1 MRDVMELL
9 RAKEQELL
17 KVKRQVEALRIAAP
31 LLAEQDQVPPCKRGW
46 GDERSES
53 SVIPLLRDVESA
65 YVAMSFTCVAI
76 YQVLPNGSV
85 TAEVR
90 SP

>member
-31 LLAEQDQVPPCKRGW
+31 LL
-46 GDERSES
+46 GDDGDR
-53 SVIPLLRDVESA
+53 VGPSA
-65 YVAMSFTCVAI
+65 THMVAKGTRN
-76 YQVLPNGSV
+76 L
-85 TAEVR
+85 E
-90 SP
+90 

>member
-31 LLAEQDQVPPCKRGW
+31 LLGGEHEQAPSNGP
-46 GDERSES
+46 
-53 SVIPLLRDVESA
+53 
-65 YVAMSFTCVAI
+65 AMSKESNQF
-76 YQVLPNGSV
+76 G
-85 TAEVR
+85 
-90 SP
+90 

>member
-31 LLAEQDQVPPCKRGW
+31 LLGGEKDKV
-46 GDERSES
+46 
-53 SVIPLLRDVESA
+53 
-65 YVAMSFTCVAI
+65 VASTG
-76 YQVLPNGSV
+76 P
-85 TAEVR
+85 TAVKGVHTL
-90 SP
+90 S

>member
-31 LLAEQDQVPPCKRGW
+31 LLGGEDQTQPSNGQ
-46 GDERSES
+46 
-53 SVIPLLRDVESA
+53 
-65 YVAMSFTCVAI
+65 AMVKEAHR
-76 YQVLPNGSV
+76 LG
-85 TAEVR
+85 
-90 SP
+90 

>member
-31 LLAEQDQVPPCKRGW
+31 LLGEQEQTSPSNGP
-46 GDERSES
+46 
-53 SVIPLLRDVESA
+53 
-65 YVAMSFTCVAI
+65 AMIKEASR
-76 YQVLPNGSV
+76 LG
-85 TAEVR
+85 
-90 SP
+90 